1 MDPPRIPLNNMRN
14 TSLNFNGQSVT
25 KPVKSFFS
33 PASDVLKAPA
43 SSPQIPTAN
52 TKAKL
57 KDPRPKDSKPKE
69 LLPPDKIEA
78 FKQEVQAGNE
88 LSKVGLVEVLK
99 LKFRG
104 HTAGTIKATLDAV
117 AVKGL
122 GKHSKWV
129 LRDDSEVTA
138 QTS

>member
-1 MDPPRIPLNNMRN
+1 MRN

-33 PASDVLKAPA
+33 PGSDTLKASA
-43 SSPQIPTAN
+43 SSPQPQAAN

-57 KDPRPKDSKPKE
+57 KDSKPKDSKPKE
-69 LLPPDKIEA
+69 LLPSDKIEA
-78 FKQEVQAGNE
+78 FKQEIQAGNE

-117 AVKGL
+117 AEKKGA

-129 LRDDSEVTA
+129 LRDDPEVAA
-138 QTS
+138 QMS